1 MDILAMAVKLFTKNG
16 MVASF
21 MVLGLITFIAYKMGS
36 LTKGRVHGSAIAIFL
51 GLVLAYFGGSVTG
64 GSKGIADIPLFAGM
78 GLVGGAM
85 FRDFAIVSTAFGA
98 DLREIKKIGLA
109 GCGFPFYRR
118 VHLPGGRYSGCLS
131 ARIYQRG

>member
-64 GSKGIADIPLFAGM
+64 GSKGIADIPLLQGWGWSAGPCSVILLSCLPLS
-78 GLVGGAM
+78 GRISAK
-85 FRDFAIVSTAFGA
+85 
-98 DLREIKKIGLA
+98 LRRSA
-109 GCGFPFYRR
+109 CGVWLPFYRR

>member
-21 MVLGLITFIAYKMGS
+21 MVLGLITFIAYKMGG

-78 GLVGGAM
+78 GLVPSYTAT
-85 FRDFAIVSTAFGA
+85 RSVITRSTVSIT
-98 DLREIKKIGLA
+98 RQ
-109 GCGFPFYRR
+109 
-118 VHLPGGRYSGCLS
+118 S
-131 ARIYQRG
+131 

>member
-21 MVLGLITFIAYKMGS
+21 MVLGLITFIAYKMGG

-64 GSKGIADIPLFAGM
+64 GSKGIADNRF
-78 GLVGGAM
+78 
-85 FRDFAIVSTAFGA
+85 
-98 DLREIKKIGLA
+98 LREWGWSAVPCSVILLL
-109 GCGFPFYRR
+109 C
-118 VHLPGGRYSGCLS
+118 LPLS
-131 ARIYQRG
+131 ARISAKLRRSV